1 MPGDPSNLQNVL
13 SVVASVQSSP
23 AMRQSRQ
30 QRTLILQL
38 VEDKGGLTVSVSSAK
53 PSNMR
58 EMREKKMTLK

>member
-1 MPGDPSNLQNVL
+1 
-13 SVVASVQSSP
+13 
-23 AMRQSRQ
+23 MRQSRQ